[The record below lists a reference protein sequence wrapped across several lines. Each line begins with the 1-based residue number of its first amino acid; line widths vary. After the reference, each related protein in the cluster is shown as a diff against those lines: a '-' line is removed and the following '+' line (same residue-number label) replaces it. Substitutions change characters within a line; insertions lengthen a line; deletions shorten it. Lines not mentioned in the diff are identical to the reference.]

1 MSGPWAAARREAET
15 PPSAPR
21 DYLETPVRRIVYV
34 KLVAL
39 DRRVLGPAKG
49 ECATGPELRRA
60 RTSVLGVNVNVP
72 LARFAAS
79 SSTQYLMNLYQDRLE
94 IQGDALA
101 KPYFGKWIK
110 VNGTVHNVYQTCV
123 LLDVNKEYWSRA
135 DLYFDD
141 KWRDRLQLLQKAQP
155 LSAIGQIQRISLFEV
170 TLRECEL
177 LDNV

>member
-1 MSGPWAAARREAET
+1 MFIAALFAFSPTKSLQQSGESINVSKYRVFVNTT
-15 PPSAPR
+15 P
-21 DYLETPVRRIVYV
+21 
-34 KLVAL
+34 
-39 DRRVLGPAKG
+39 
-49 ECATGPELRRA
+49 
-60 RTSVLGVNVNVP
+60 
-72 LARFAAS
+72 
-79 SSTQYLMNLYQDRLE
+79 QYLMNLYQDRLE